1 MIAALF
7 RGFSRAVLRLRYS
20 IEVFGL
26 EDVAAKGNRGI
37 LFLPNH
43 PALVDP
49 VIVMSELH
57 RRFQPRSLAD
67 RDQISPPGVRFL
79 ARKMGAR
86 SLPDVAKYGEACRP
100 EVERILAE
108 CIEGLKA
115 GENLLLYPGGH
126 LMHARHE
133 DLGGTSAVATIL
145 EQIPDLRVVLVRSR
159 GLWGSSFSWALG
171 RPPHLMSS
179 LRKGAGYLLGN
190 LLFFAPRRR
199 VSVEFREPADLPRR
213 QGRAALNRFM
223 EAYFNEGAT
232 PNTYV
237 PHLFWEGSGTQV
249 LPEPEPPHIEGDLN
263 EVPVATREL
272 VVTQLRELTGL
283 TEITENATLAR
294 DLGMDSLGRMEL
306 QMWIEREFG
315 FQDIDPESLRTVSD
329 VMLAACGRTVGAGPK
344 ALKPIP
350 AAWFRKSVIPVGVP
364 PGSTL
369 TEIFLKQAALGP
381 DRVLA
386 ADQTGGV
393 RTYRNVLTGILALRP
408 HFAALEGTY
417 VGLMLPATAGASTLY
432 LALLFAGKIP
442 VMVNWTVGSRNLVH
456 GLDLLEVKHVI
467 TAAQLVTKVESQ
479 GTDLSGIRNRL
490 VLLEEVG
497 KRLGKGAKLL
507 ALLKAYLNWSDLRKA
522 PVQDTAVVL
531 FTSGSENLPKAVP
544 LTHGNLL
551 GNVRDLALFFAF
563 SPDERMIGILPPFH
577 SFGLTCTVILPF
589 CNGFRVVYH
598 PNPTEGLA
606 LARIVEAYGVTML
619 VGTPTFLQGIT
630 RAAKDEQLQPLRT
643 VITGGEK
650 CPESLYEVLG
660 RRWPKL
666 TVQEGYGITECS
678 PVISGNTEDDPRH
691 GSIGVMLASV
701 EHAIVDLDTGKRVEP
716 GKAGMLLVRGP
727 SVFGGY
733 LHFAGPSP
741 FQDFEGKS
749 WYRTGDLVRQDADG
763 IFYFAGRLKRF
774 VKLGGEMVSLPAVE
788 EALLAR
794 FGREDDEEIVLAV
807 EATPVDTNPELVLF
821 TLRDIPR
828 EAANA
833 AIRDAGL
840 SPIHNIRLV
849 KQVEQIPVLGT
860 GKTDYRALKGLLG
873 G

>member
-7 RGFSRAVLRLRYS
+7 RGFCRRVLRLRYS
-20 IEVFGL
+20 IEVFGV
-26 EDVAAKGNRGI
+26 EDVAARGNRGI

-43 PALVDP
+43 PALMDP

-57 RRFQPRSLAD
+57 RRFKPRSLAD
-67 RDQISPPGVRFL
+67 KDQISPPMVNFL

-86 SLPDVAKYGEACRP
+86 PLPDVAKYGEACRP
-100 EVERILAE
+100 EVERVLAE

-126 LMHARHE
+126 LMHARYE
-133 DLGGTSAVATIL
+133 DLGGTSAVETIL
-145 EQIPDLRVVLVRSR
+145 EKVPDVRIVLVRSR

-171 RPPHLMSS
+171 RPPHLMSV
-179 LRKGAGYLLGN
+179 LRRGAGYLLAN

-199 VSVEFREPADLPRR
+199 VSVELQEPKDLPRAE
-213 QGRAALNRFM
+213 GRAALNRYM
-223 EAYFNEGAT
+223 EAYFNDGAT

-237 PHLFWEGSGTQV
+237 PHTFWEGGGTQV
-249 LPEPEPPHIEGDLN
+249 LPEPEPPRIEGDVN
-263 EVPVATREL
+263 EVPHATREL
-272 VVTQLRELTGL
+272 VLAQLREMTGL
-283 TEITENATLAR
+283 AEILDDATLAR

-315 FQDIDPESLRTVSD
+315 FPDIDPESLRTVAD
-329 VMLAACGRTVGAGPK
+329 VLLAACGRTVGAGPK
-344 ALKPIP
+344 ALKPVP
-350 AAWFRKSVIPVGVP
+350 LAWFRKSSIPAGVP
-364 PGSTL
+364 EGTTL
-369 TEIFLKQAALGP
+369 TEVFLKQAALGP

-386 ADQTGGV
+386 ADQTSGA

-408 HFAALEGTY
+408 HFAALEGRY

-442 VMVNWTVGSRNLVH
+442 VMVNWTVGARHLVH
-456 GLDLLEVKHVI
+456 GLDLLGVKHVI
-467 TAAQLVTKVESQ
+467 TAAQLVSKVEAQ
-479 GTDLSGIRNRL
+479 GTDLSGIRDRF

-507 ALLKAYLNWSDLRKA
+507 ALLKAYMNWSDLLKA
-522 PVQDTAVVL
+522 PVPETAVVL
-531 FTSGSENLPKAVP
+531 FTSGSESLPKAVP
-544 LTHGNLL
+544 LSQANLL
-551 GNVRDLALFFAF
+551 ANIRDLAAFFAF

-577 SFGLTCTVILPF
+577 SFGLTCTVLLPF

-606 LARIVEAYGVTML
+606 LARIIEAYGVTML
-619 VGTPTFLQGIT
+619 VGTPTFLQGVT
-630 RAAKDEQLQPLRT
+630 RAARDEQLQSLRT
-643 VITGGEK
+643 VITGAEK
-650 CPESLYEVLG
+650 CPDSLYEVLA

-678 PVISGNTEDDPRH
+678 PVISGNTEDDPH
-691 GSIGVMLASV
+691 PGSIGVMLRSV
-701 EHAIVDLDTGKRVEP
+701 EHAIVDLDTGERVEP
-716 GKAGMLLVRGP
+716 GRPGMLLVRGP
-727 SVFGGY
+727 AVFNGY
-733 LHFAGPSP
+733 LHFEGPSP

-749 WYRTGDLVRQDADG
+749 WYRTGDLVRQDSDG
-763 IFYFAGRLKRF
+763 IFWFAGRLKRF

-794 FGREDDEEIVLAV
+794 FGRDEDEEIILAV
-807 EATPVDTNPELVLF
+807 EATPADSNPELVLF
-821 TLRDIPR
+821 TVRDIPR
-828 EAANA
+828 EAANI
-833 AIRDAGL
+833 AIRAAGL
-840 SPIHNIRLV
+840 SPIHNIRIVRKLE
-849 KQVEQIPVLGT
+849 KIPLLGT

>member
-7 RGFSRAVLRLRYS
+7 REFSRAMLRLRYS
-20 IEVFGL
+20 IEVFGVA
-26 EDVAAKGNRGI
+26 EVAAKGTRGI

-67 RDQISPPGVRFL
+67 KDQVSPLGVSFL
-79 ARKMGAR
+79 AMKMGAR
-86 SLPDVAKYGEACRP
+86 TMPDVAKYGEACRP
-100 EVERILAE
+100 EVERVLAE

-115 GENLLLYPGGH
+115 GENLLLYPSGH
-126 LMHARHE
+126 LMHARYE
-133 DLGGTSAVATIL
+133 DLGGASAVQSIL
-145 EQIPDLRVVLVRSR
+145 KQIPDVRIVLVRSR
-159 GLWGSSFSWALG
+159 GLWGSSFSWASG
-171 RPPHLMSS
+171 RPPQLMSV

-190 LLFFAPRRR
+190 LLLFAPRRR
-199 VSVEFREPADLPRR
+199 VSVELREPADLPRT
-213 QGRAALNRFM
+213 QGRAALNRYIETF
-223 EAYFNEGAT
+223 FNDGAT

-237 PHLFWEGSGTQV
+237 PHTFWEGGEIQV
-249 LPEPEPPHIEGDLN
+249 LPEPESPHIEGDIN
-263 EVPVATREL
+263 EVPPATREL
-272 VVTQLRELTGL
+272 VMAQLREMTGL
-283 TEITENATLAR
+283 SEIVETATLAR

-306 QMWIEREFG
+306 QIWIEREFG
-315 FQDIDPESLRTVSD
+315 FQDIDPESLRAVSD

-350 AAWFRKSVIPVGVP
+350 AAWFRKSPVAVEVP
-364 PGSTL
+364 AGTTL
-369 TEIFLKQAALGP
+369 MEVFLAQAARGP
-381 DRVLA
+381 ERALA
-386 ADQTGGV
+386 ADQTSGV
-393 RTYRNVLTGILALRP
+393 RTFRNVLTGILALRP
-408 HFAALEGTY
+408 HFAALNGTY

-432 LALLFAGKIP
+432 LTLLFAGKIP

-456 GLDLLEVKHVI
+456 GLDLLGVRHVI
-467 TAAQLVTKVESQ
+467 TSAQLVSKLESQ
-479 GTDLSGIRNRL
+479 GTDLSGIKHRF
-490 VLLEEVG
+490 VLLEDVG

-507 ALLKAYLNWSDLRKA
+507 ALLKAHVNWSELRRA
-522 PVQDTAVVL
+522 PVHETAVVL
-531 FTSGSENLPKAVP
+531 FTSGSESLPKAVP

-551 GNVRDLALFFAF
+551 GNVRDLAAFFAF

-606 LARIVEAYGVTML
+606 LARITEAYGVTML

-630 RAAKDEQLQPLRT
+630 RAAQDVQLLSLRT
-643 VITGGEK
+643 VITGAEK
-650 CPESLYEVLG
+650 CPESLYEVLD

-678 PVISGNTEDDPRH
+678 PVISGNTEDDPHH

-701 EHAIVDLDTGKRVEP
+701 EHAIVDLDTGERVEP

-727 SVFGGY
+727 SIFGGY
-733 LHFAGPSP
+733 LHYDGPSP
-741 FQDFEGKS
+741 FQKFEEKS
-749 WYRTGDLVRQDADG
+749 WYRTGDLVRQDPDG

-794 FGREDDEEIVLAV
+794 FGSVDDEEIVLAV
-807 EATPVDTNPELVLF
+807 EATPVETNPELVLF
-821 TLRDIPR
+821 TLRGIPR

-833 AIRDAGL
+833 AIRAAGL

-849 KQVEQIPVLGT
+849 KKVEKIPVLGT
-860 GKTDYRALKGLLG
+860 GKTDYRALKGMLG
-873 G
+873 